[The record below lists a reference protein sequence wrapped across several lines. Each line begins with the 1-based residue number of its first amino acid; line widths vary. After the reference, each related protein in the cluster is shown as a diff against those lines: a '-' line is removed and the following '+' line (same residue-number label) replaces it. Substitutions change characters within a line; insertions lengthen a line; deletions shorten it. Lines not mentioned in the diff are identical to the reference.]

1 MRILTEKITRNEIL
15 DGTEVAF
22 DDEMVK
28 GVVDIK
34 RNLLAIDASLH
45 ADLEKMLLDDGS
57 SQYDLWGINLYP
69 EEEDLIEF
77 DSMINLR
84 PNQGNRTRGVENAA
98 TREKI
103 TEVVAAWV
111 E

>member
-1 MRILTEKITRNEIL
+1 MQVYT
-15 DGTEVAF
+15 
-22 DDEMVK
+22 
-28 GVVDIK
+28 
-34 RNLLAIDASLH
+34 
-45 ADLEKMLLDDGS
+45 
-57 SQYDLWGINLYP
+57 

>member
-15 DGTEVAF
+15 DGAEVAF

-45 ADLEKMLLDDGS
+45 
-57 SQYDLWGINLYP
+57 
-69 EEEDLIEF
+69 
-77 DSMINLR
+77 
-84 PNQGNRTRGVENAA
+84 
-98 TREKI
+98 
-103 TEVVAAWV
+103 
-111 E
+111 

>member
-103 TEVVAAWV
+103 TEVIAAWV

>member
-15 DGTEVAF
+15 DGAEVAF